1 MTNNKMSGHKTTMT
15 NRIGNAPA
23 QARANSYSNVTMSGS
38 KNSNPGNDSI
48 EPIPLSAFDKAF
60 LEKYPM
66 SVVTKADGS
75 RVTNLKMSD
84 ANTP

>member
-1 MTNNKMSGHKTTMT
+1 
-15 NRIGNAPA
+15 
-23 QARANSYSNVTMSGS
+23 MSGS

-60 LEKYPM
+60 LNKYPM